1 MIEEL
6 YRGQW
11 RLKTVRDQNL
21 IFTFHYRG
29 YVLSVGAED
38 EHTERTRQGWTW
50 SPQAK
55 M

>member
-1 MIEEL
+1 MIKEL
-6 YRGQW
+6 SRGQR

-29 YVLSVGAED
+29 YVLGVGAED
-38 EHTERTRQGWTW
+38 GHTERIRQVWTW
-50 SPQAK
+50 SPQAE